1 MYICICMYI
10 YIYIYSIY
18 IHIYVCVCIY
28 IRIYICVYIHY
39 VNTCIHT
46 CEHTYIGN
54 DLKLPSNCQATL
66 SKRDP
71 FSVGLFCRK
80 DLRRVHVLTKTVTS
94 YRGVEDDLH
103 IPLPQILVC
112 CFLFVASLFVA
123 SFAVSTRISGASVGA
138 VC

>member
-1 MYICICMYI
+1 MYI
-10 YIYIYSIY
+10 YTH
-18 IHIYVCVCIY
+18 IHV
-28 IRIYICVYIHY
+28 YICVYIHY